1 MQRRHLF
8 GLAAAAGASV
18 LLSACGKGA
27 SSAAASDAAS
37 ASASASASAAAAGT
51 PVTLK
56 VGATPVPHGD
66 LLKVAAKVLE
76 KDGIKLQIVEFN
88 DYVQPNV
95 ALESKDLDANFFQHR
110 PYLDDF
116 QKTRGTHLKA
126 IAAIHIEPMGIYAGK
141 SKDLKAIK
149 TGARIAI
156 PNDPTN
162 GGRALLI
169 LQDAGVLKLKDG
181 GSITSTKADVV
192 ENPHKVKLVEIE
204 GAAIPRSL
212 ADVDFAV
219 INSNF
224 AMNANLN
231 PVKDALFIERKD
243 SPYANIVVV
252 RDGDDRPELQKLVNA
267 LQSPE
272 VKQYIEEH
280 FKGSVVPAF

>member
-18 LLSACGKGA
+18 LLSACGKGT
-27 SSAAASDAAS
+27 SSAAASDA

-126 IAAIHIEPMGIYAGK
+126 LAAIHIEPMGVYAGK

-169 LQDAGVLKLKDG
+169 LQAAGVLKLKDG

-212 ADVDFAV
+212 SDVDFAV
-219 INSNF
+219 INSNY

-231 PVKDALFIERKD
+231 PVKDALFIEQSD
-243 SPYANIVVV
+243 SPYANIVVA
-252 RDGDDRPELQKLVNA
+252 REGDDRPELQKLVNA

>member
-37 ASASASASAAAAGT
+37 ASASASAAAAGA

-116 QKTRGTHLKA
+116 QKSHGTHLKA
-126 IAAIHIEPMGIYAGK
+126 LAAIHIEPMGLYPGK
-141 SKDLKAIK
+141 SKDLKSIK

-162 GGRALLI
+162 GGRALLL
-169 LQDAGVLKLKDG
+169 LQSAGILKLKDG
-181 GSITSTKADVV
+181 GSIASTKADVV

-212 ADVDFAV
+212 SDVDYAV
-219 INSNF
+219 INSNY
-224 AMNANLN
+224 AMTVNLN
-231 PVKDALFIERKD
+231 PVKDSLFIEQSD
-243 SPYANIVVV
+243 SPYANIVVA